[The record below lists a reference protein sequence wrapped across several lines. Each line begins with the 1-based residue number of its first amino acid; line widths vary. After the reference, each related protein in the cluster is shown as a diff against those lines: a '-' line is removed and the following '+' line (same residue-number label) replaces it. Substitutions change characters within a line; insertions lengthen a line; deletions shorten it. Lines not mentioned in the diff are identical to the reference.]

1 MALARP
7 PKAIDSTIPPTVSKT
22 DSEAA
27 DRYIQGAPDLE
38 GRPKRLRRGKR
49 VQVSHTLP
57 EEMLDEIDA
66 AAAEDGLSRTA
77 WINWQLK
84 KTLKKRDSKKEA

>member
-1 MALARP
+1 MALERP
-7 PKAIDSTIPPTVSKT
+7 PKTTDNTIYTQPSKPDSGAV
-22 DSEAA
+22 

-57 EEMLDEIDA
+57 EAMLDQIDA
-66 AAAEDGLSRTA
+66 AAADDGLSRTA
-77 WINWQLK
+77 WINWQMK
-84 KTLKKRDSKKEA
+84 KALKKREEKR

>member
-7 PKAIDSTIPPTVSKT
+7 PKTVENTLHDKASKT
-22 DSEAA
+22 DAEAA
-27 DRYIQGAPDLE
+27 DRYIQSAPDLE

-84 KTLKKRDSKKEA
+84 KTLKKRDAKK

>member
-1 MALARP
+1 MALERP
-7 PKAIDSTIPPTVSKT
+7 PKAVTSTAHPAAPRTDTV
-22 DSEAA
+22 AA

-57 EEMLDEIDA
+57 ESMLDEIDA
-66 AAAEDGLSRTA
+66 AAADDGLSRTA

-84 KTLKKRDSKKEA
+84 KTLKKRDGKK

>member
-7 PKAIDSTIPPTVSKT
+7 PKTVENTFPDKASKT
-22 DSEAA
+22 DADAA
-27 DRYIQGAPDLE
+27 DRYIQGAPDLD

-57 EEMLDEIDA
+57 EEMLDEIDV

-84 KTLKKRDSKKEA
+84 KTLKKRDGKK

>member
-7 PKAIDSTIPPTVSKT
+7 PKTVENTLPDKASKT
-22 DSEAA
+22 DAEAA

-84 KTLKKRDSKKEA
+84 KTLKKRDGKK